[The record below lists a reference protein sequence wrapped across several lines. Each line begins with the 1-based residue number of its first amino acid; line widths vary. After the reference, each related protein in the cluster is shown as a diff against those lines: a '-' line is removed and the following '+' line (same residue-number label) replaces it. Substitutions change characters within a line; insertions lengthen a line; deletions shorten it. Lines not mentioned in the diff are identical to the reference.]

1 MVGHRGRS
9 GNLCNDCELMIIMNI
24 CIALL
29 LLAVG
34 GGVVY
39 GAMYGIIQGMKETID
54 SLYSPIIELKSEL
67 NNERKEYNPMK
78 NN

>member
-1 MVGHRGRS
+1 MV
-9 GNLCNDCELMIIMNI
+9 NL

-29 LLAVG
+29 LLAIG
-34 GGVVY
+34 GVVVY

-54 SLYSPIIELKSEL
+54 RLHGKVIELCDKL
-67 NNERKEYNPMK
+67 RKEREEYHPIK

>member
-1 MVGHRGRS
+1 
-9 GNLCNDCELMIIMNI
+9 MIIMNI